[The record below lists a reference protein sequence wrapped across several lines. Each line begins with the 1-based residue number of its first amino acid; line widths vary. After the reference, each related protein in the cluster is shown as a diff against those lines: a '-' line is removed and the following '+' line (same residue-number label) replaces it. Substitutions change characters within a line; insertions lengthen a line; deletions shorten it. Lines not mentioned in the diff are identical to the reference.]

1 MKEGGEFH
9 SYSPT
14 FKDPALEQ
22 QFLECY
28 RQLHDRDWFGR
39 WGTFCKWFLF
49 TGLSI
54 SIIYAQNIVSLL
66 KHGTLDQTPGSIER
80 VVFTWGNIQ
89 LMVLSARV
97 MAKSLLGQWSPT
109 VRETQRLAFAI

>member
-1 MKEGGEFH
+1 MNEGGGSH
-9 SYSPT
+9 SYPPT

-28 RQLHDRDWFGR
+28 RQLHNKDWFWR
-39 WGTFCKWFLF
+39 WGIFCKWFLF
-49 TGLSI
+49 TVLRI
-54 SIIYAQNIVSLL
+54 PILYVENIVSLL

-80 VVFTWGNIQ
+80 VVFPWGNIQ
-89 LMVLSARV
+89 LMALFTRV
-97 MAKSLLGQWSPT
+97 VAKSLLGQWSPT